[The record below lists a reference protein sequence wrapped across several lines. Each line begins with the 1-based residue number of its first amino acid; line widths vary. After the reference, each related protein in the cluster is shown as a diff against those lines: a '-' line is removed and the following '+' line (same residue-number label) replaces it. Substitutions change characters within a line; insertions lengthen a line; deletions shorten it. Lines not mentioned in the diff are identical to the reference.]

1 VSNVKKKKVKKKT
14 EKPTIENPKD
24 LAGRIGIPV
33 SNVRYL
39 IKSGKLEHVYTSPGK
54 RNPKIPAGAWE
65 RYLQEHAV
73 R

>member
-1 VSNVKKKKVKKKT
+1 MSNAKDNKKKMPPI
-14 EKPTIENPKD
+14 EKPKQ
-24 LAGRIGIPV
+24 LADRVGIPV

-54 RNPKIPAGAWE
+54 RNPKIPAGSWE

>member
-1 VSNVKKKKVKKKT
+1 MEHPKDNKKKKPPI
-14 EKPTIENPKD
+14 EKPKQ
-24 LAGRIGIPV
+24 LADRVGIPV